1 MCADE
6 AGCYYWK
13 MTLALLAVALALP
26 LWAQQSRVYH
36 EGDSW
41 VEEISGTLPAG
52 RELHVNTDVG
62 SVKVQGNS
70 QACSYVVRKR
80 SYAASQDA
88 ARKQFEQFRFSAV
101 RTGEIDALQGRLANR
116 NMSRFGVE
124 MTVQVPRAQELVKVE
139 TGAGA
144 LGFSAITASVIGV
157 TGGGTVKLDDLGGG
171 PVKIKSGGGNV
182 SGGNLGGDLM
192 LTSGGGDIHIENVSG
207 QSKIHNGGGRV
218 TLGSTKGAD
227 IQSAGG
233 GVEVRKCTGDLRAET
248 GGGNIN
254 IGDVSGMIRA
264 STTGGT
270 VHVSSAKGRVEAST
284 GGGSIE
290 MYKLGQGAQLET
302 GAGPITVEFIGGRG
316 SFSDSNL
323 HTASGD
329 VTVYLPG
336 NLPVT
341 IHASTDMASGKGIQ
355 SEFQSI
361 QPHWEGGNY
370 GPKSAWAEAQ
380 LNGGGALLR
389 VRTTIGQIDFRRL
402 Q

>member
-1 MCADE
+1 
-6 AGCYYWK
+6 

-144 LGFSAITASVIGV
+144 LGFSAITASVIGS
-157 TGGGTVKLDDLGGG
+157 D
-171 PVKIKSGGGNV
+171 
-182 SGGNLGGDLM
+182 
-192 LTSGGGDIHIENVSG
+192 
-207 QSKIHNGGGRV
+207 GRRH
-218 TLGSTKGAD
+218 G
-227 IQSAGG
+227 
-233 GVEVRKCTGDLRAET
+233 
-248 GGGNIN
+248 
-254 IGDVSGMIRA
+254 
-264 STTGGT
+264 
-270 VHVSSAKGRVEAST
+270 EA
-284 GGGSIE
+284 
-290 MYKLGQGAQLET
+290 
-302 GAGPITVEFIGGRG
+302 R
-316 SFSDSNL
+316 
-323 HTASGD
+323 
-329 VTVYLPG
+329 
-336 NLPVT
+336 
-341 IHASTDMASGKGIQ
+341 
-355 SEFQSI
+355 
-361 QPHWEGGNY
+361 
-370 GPKSAWAEAQ
+370 
-380 LNGGGALLR
+380 
-389 VRTTIGQIDFRRL
+389 
-402 Q
+402 